1 MNKIKTQ
8 IFLVVGTLI
17 YGILPAEV
25 IELTNYEMSMIKGGA
40 VSVNSCGDG
49 ESGRCPNESER
60 SVECTGTTLRWGYY
74 CKDSFW
80 GKYNKACEVPPPEC
94 DICAMDK
101 DFTCQSWTLYAKNV
115 LDDSGKYKCIKWTE
129 DAGICGENGTTT
141 TSFPKKTCE

>member
-49 ESGRCPNESER
+49 ESGRCPNESEP

-80 GKYNKACEVPPPEC
+80 GKYNKAC
-94 DICAMDK
+94 
-101 DFTCQSWTLYAKNV
+101 
-115 LDDSGKYKCIKWTE
+115 
-129 DAGICGENGTTT
+129 
-141 TSFPKKTCE
+141 